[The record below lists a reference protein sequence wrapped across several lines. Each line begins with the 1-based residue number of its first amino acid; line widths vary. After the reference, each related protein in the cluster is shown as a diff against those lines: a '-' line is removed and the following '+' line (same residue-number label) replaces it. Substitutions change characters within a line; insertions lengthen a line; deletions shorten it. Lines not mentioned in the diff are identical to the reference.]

1 MLTPSKRTKT
11 TTTQLMA
18 SNSSEIQVTPSN
30 GLGDHESRLGEA
42 NPEATGGDE
51 CLQGMELAVYNAAK
65 QGNIYAL
72 SKHRERL
79 HQISTPTGNTVLHI
93 YIACAVSTDPKQ
105 ISDSATIVNILEMCP
120 PLLLQSNEIG
130 DTALHIAARYGRT
143 AIVEMILQIAKNNRD
158 EGGRAWPRII
168 SKTNKE
174 GNAALHEAVRFNHF
188 DVVKMLTTQDV
199 HEQICYSANV
209 AGETP
214 LYMAAERG
222 YRDVVVQILHSCTDP
237 AYQGPNGRTALHAA
251 VIRND
256 QEMTKKLLDLTKAV
270 DEQGCT
276 PLHLAAS
283 LGHTSIVKLLL
294 KHDRSAAY
302 VKEKDENRTPL
313 HFAASKGHLDVMKQL
328 ISQCPDCCELVD
340 KKSRNFLHC
349 GILANEENSVV
360 DFVLQDPWLSNIL
373 LNGKDDD
380 GDTPLHYLASS
391 HLRVF
396 CGALPTDARVDKMA
410 FNKTNQ
416 NAFDILLQIKEDS
429 FYTTTQD
436 HLKDKLKRNGVIP
449 GCRYV
454 RDKEE
459 VPVENKE
466 KEKSSADKYSK
477 LKDTHLVVATLI
489 ATVSFA
495 AGFTMPGGYQS
506 DKGSDQGFAI
516 LARSAA
522 FQAFVLTNT
531 IAMTLSSCSVI
542 LHLYSIRF
550 TKPGVVSEA
559 YLFIYAFTM
568 LAMIAMVIAFI
579 TGTYAVLGHSSWLGI
594 TVCVLGFILFFALV
608 EFMIYDQRAIMR
620 ATPLLPLTLSWL
632 FFCWLAMKM
641 FYGIRKLYYKCLRLV
656 AVASKGKQS
665 KPTVATRSTIDETD
679 RQMIVYNRC

>member
-1 MLTPSKRTKT
+1 
-11 TTTQLMA
+11 MA
-18 SNSSEIQVTPSN
+18 SNSCEA
-30 GLGDHESRLGEA
+30 RLEEA
-42 NPEATGGDE
+42 IPEATGGDE
-51 CLQGMELAVYNAAK
+51 CLEGMELAVYDAAK
-65 QGNIYAL
+65 QGDIVAL
-72 SKHRERL
+72 SEHRERL
-79 HQISTPTGNTVLHI
+79 HQILTPTGNTILHI
-93 YIACAVSTDPKQ
+93 YIACATSTDRKEV
-105 ISDSATIVNILEMCP
+105 SNSAIVVEKILDMCP
-120 PLLLQSNEIG
+120 LLLLQSNKIG

-143 AIVEMILQIAKNNRD
+143 AIVDMILQIGKNNRD

-168 SKTNKE
+168 ISETNKE
-174 GNAALHEAVRFNHF
+174 GNAALHEAVRFNHLN
-188 DVVKMLTTQDV
+188 VVKTLTTQDV
-199 HEQICYSANV
+199 HEQIFYSANV

-237 AYQGPNGRTALHAA
+237 AYQGPNGRTVLHAA

-256 QEMTKKLLDLTKAV
+256 QEMTEKLLERIRGLTKAV

-283 LGHTSIVKLLL
+283 LGRTSIVELLL

-302 VKEKDENRTPL
+302 VKEKEEKKTAL
-313 HFAASKGHLDVMKQL
+313 HFAAMKGHVRVMKQL

-340 KKSRNFLHC
+340 EKGRNFLHI
-349 GILANEENSVV
+349 GITAGKEEIVV
-360 DFVLQDPWLSNIL
+360 NFVLQDPWLSNIL
-373 LNGKDDD
+373 LNGKDDN

-391 HLRVF
+391 HLRVS
-396 CGALPTDARVDKMA
+396 CGALPKDARVDKMA
-410 FNKTNQ
+410 FNKENQ

-429 FYTTTQD
+429 FYTTAQD
-436 HLKDKLKRNGVIP
+436 HLKDKLKRNGVIR
-449 GCRYV
+449 GCRIV

-466 KEKSSADKYSK
+466 QEKSSEDKDSK
-477 LKDTHLVVATLI
+477 MKDTHLVVATLI

-495 AGFTMPGGYQS
+495 AGFTMPGGYQN

-522 FQAFVLTNT
+522 FQAFVITNT

-550 TKPGVVSEA
+550 TKRTVVSEA

-568 LAMIAMVIAFI
+568 LAVIAMVIAFI

-594 TVCVLGFILFFALV
+594 TVCVLGFILFFVLV
-608 EFMIYDQRAIMR
+608 EFLIYDQRGIVE
-620 ATPLLPLTLSWL
+620 PIGLLPLTLSSAFFYWL
-632 FFCWLAMKM
+632 GMKM
-641 FYGIRKLYYKCLRLV
+641 FYGIRKLYYKCLRPV
-656 AVASKGKQS
+656 SAAEKGMWSKLM
-665 KPTVATRSTIDETD
+665 VATRSTSLLRSETD
-679 RQMIVYNRC
+679 RQMMAYNQC